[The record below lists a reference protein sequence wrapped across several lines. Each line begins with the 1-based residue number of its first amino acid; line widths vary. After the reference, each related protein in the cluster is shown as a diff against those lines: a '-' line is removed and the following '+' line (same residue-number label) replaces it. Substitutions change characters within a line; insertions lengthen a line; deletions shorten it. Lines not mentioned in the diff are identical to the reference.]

1 MTNWNMRAIYG
12 MILFQIIIC
21 STIVIGSLFKQDTG
35 KEVGFCIS
43 FLGVGAVVLLNLLQV
58 QKQMKAE
65 HTPSDAPEPTAP
77 TPPEDE

>member
-1 MTNWNMRAIYG
+1 MTNWNMRVIYG

-35 KEVGFCIS
+35 DEVICCVS

-65 HTPSDAPEPTAP
+65 HTPSAAPEPTAP
-77 TPPEDE
+77 TAPEDE